1 MDEGE
6 EPGSIY
12 LYSIPEMDYS
22 SSTDYHDQ
30 DSSETLG
37 YSIDITINLT
47 PGIDLGMYRNREY
60 KAKGRETEM
69 GTEPK
74 TGFDKAKKT
83 LDHDEDPNLQI

>member
-12 LYSIPEMDYS
+12 LYSFPEMNYLS
-22 SSTDYHDQ
+22 SMDSYVQ

-37 YSIDITINLT
+37 YFIDITINLT
-47 PGIDLGMYRNREY
+47 PGTDLEMYRNREY
-60 KAKGRETEM
+60 KAKSRETEM

-74 TGFDKAKKT
+74 TGFDKAKET
-83 LDHDEDPNLQI
+83 LDHDEKPNLQI